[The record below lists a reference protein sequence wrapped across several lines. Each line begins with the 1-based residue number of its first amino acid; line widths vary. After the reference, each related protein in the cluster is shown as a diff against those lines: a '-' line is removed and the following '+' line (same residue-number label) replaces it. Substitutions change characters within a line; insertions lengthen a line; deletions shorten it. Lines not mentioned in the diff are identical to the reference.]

1 MSYRTYTTTA
11 IVCGSYDRY
20 QADRTFRLFTESFG
34 LLYATA
40 RSVRE
45 ERSKQRYA
53 LQDFSLLQVS
63 LVKGRAGW
71 RIGSVIELGNVFLQ
85 APDQAARIQIV
96 RLVRILNRYVQGP
109 EEAGDIFP
117 LFYTSLLSLGAGKVS
132 YPEQY
137 ARGVELQILYRLGY
151 IAPMPQWQRLVES
164 PLQQFDHEWDPA
176 LSAAV
181 QAMVQT
187 AGDVSQL

>member
-1 MSYRTYTTTA
+1 MSYRTYTTAA

-20 QADRTFRLFTESFG
+20 QSDRTYRLFTESFG
-34 LLYATA
+34 LLFATA

-45 ERSKQRYA
+45 ERSRQRYA

-71 RIGSVIELGNVFLQ
+71 RIGSVIDQGNVFLQ

-96 RLVRILNRYVQGP
+96 RLIRILNRYVHGP

-117 LFYTSLLSLGAGKVS
+117 LLHTALQALGTGTIS
-132 YPEQY
+132 FPENY
-137 ARGVELQILYRLGY
+137 ARGVELQVLYRLGY
-151 IAPMPQWQRLVES
+151 IAPLPQWQTWVDASVQR
-164 PLQQFDHEWDPA
+164 FDHAWDPA
-176 LSAAV
+176 LAAAV
-181 QAMVQT
+181 QTMVQT
-187 AGDVSQL
+187 ADDVSQL